1 MRTFLLAVLLF
12 STVGVADMTD
22 KKLEQMLYTATLLT
36 SNGGGGSGVVVYAG
50 DGYSLIVTAQHVIR
64 DVQDGELFVALYPQE
79 KEYPAKVV
87 KTSTEYD
94 LALVRIEVE
103 HDYVAKRALAK
114 LNVFDHVYKVGSGLG
129 GNPFPTE
136 GIISSVGDYV
146 FQASSPIIFGDS
158 GGGIFI
164 RIKNDYYLVGL
175 VISVAVARLG
185 PFPNVVP
192 HMANCYDAFA
202 LEDFFK
208 AEQ

>member
-1 MRTFLLAVLLF
+1 MRTFLLAVLF
-12 STVGVADMTD
+12 ISSVGVADMND
-22 KKLEQMLYTATLLT
+22 KKLDQMLYTATLLM
-36 SNGGGGSGVVVYAG
+36 SNGGSGSGVVVYSG
-50 DGYSLIVTAQHVIR
+50 NGYSLIVTAQHVIR
-64 DVQDGELFVALYPQE
+64 DAENISVALYPQE

-87 KTSTEYD
+87 KTSLDYD

-103 HDYVAKRALAK
+103 HKYVARRVLAK
-114 LNVFDHVYKVGSGLG
+114 LDVFDRVYKVGGGLG
-129 GNPFPTE
+129 NSPFPTE
-136 GIISSVGDYV
+136 GIVSSTADMV

-164 RIKNDYYLVGL
+164 KIGRNYYLVGI

-185 PFPNVVP
+185 VFPNVIP

-208 AEQ
+208 AEK